1 MRQIYTFT
9 PEERRVVLQAYQKYT
24 QVLGVI
30 GDLHGLTGEIAV
42 TQDLSGFV
50 GPDLPAAPEP
60 EPELALKRGSRE

>member
-30 GDLHGLTGEIAV
+30 GDLHGLTGEIAIA
-42 TQDLSGFV
+42 QDFSGFV
-50 GPDLPAAPEP
+50 GPDRPASPEP
-60 EPELALKRGSRE
+60 DLEPFLRTESRG

>member
-30 GDLHGLTGEIAV
+30 GDLHGLTGEIAIA
-42 TQDLSGFV
+42 QDFSGFV
-50 GPDLPAAPEP
+50 GPDAPAIREPEP
-60 EPELALKRGSRE
+60 EPVFKTQPRG